1 MSNSARGFSYA
12 VLADAHA
19 LVELI
24 RSAYRGDVSRQG
36 WASEADLVAGDR
48 IDESGVRDLITAP
61 GSTLLVLRDGT
72 DMVACCQL
80 EHRGEGLVYFGTFAV
95 APRAQARGVGRRL
108 MAEAE
113 RVAKTKFTACTLEM
127 TVLAQQDR
135 LIGYYERRGFHR
147 TGETRPFPAD
157 PVFARPLVNDLRFVV
172 LQKRLTTTSS
182 PGETGGYPH

>member
-1 MSNSARGFSYA
+1 MSDSARGFSYA

-61 GSTLLVLRDGT
+61 GSTLLVLRGGT

-135 LIGYYERRGFHR
+135 LIGYYEHRGFHR

-182 PGETGGYPH
+182 PGETGGHPH

>member
-1 MSNSARGFSYA
+1 MSDSARGFSYA

-61 GSTLLVLRDGT
+61 SSTLLVLRGGT

-80 EHRGEGLVYFGTFAV
+80 EHRGEASSTS
-95 APRAQARGVGRRL
+95 
-108 MAEAE
+108 
-113 RVAKTKFTACTLEM
+113 
-127 TVLAQQDR
+127 VLSLSLR
-135 LIGYYERRGFHR
+135 ERR
-147 TGETRPFPAD
+147 
-157 PVFARPLVNDLRFVV
+157 PVA
-172 LQKRLTTTSS
+172 
-182 PGETGGYPH
+182 